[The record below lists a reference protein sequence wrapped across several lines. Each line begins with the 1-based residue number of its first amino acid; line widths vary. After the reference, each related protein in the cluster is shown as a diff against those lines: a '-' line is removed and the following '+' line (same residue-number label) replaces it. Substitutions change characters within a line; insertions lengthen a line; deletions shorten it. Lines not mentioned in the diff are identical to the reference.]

1 MAAQYRLRGIDTAA
15 PPWPLLIE
23 VARETPHES
32 WILVGGMMVHLHA
45 LRGRIS
51 ATRPTTDVDLLLTLE
66 AITRSIGEVA
76 GPLQSLGMRLLDSR
90 GPFHRFTRGDDI
102 VDIMVSNQAGRA
114 TWAQRPIMRASGA
127 TLALHDPDTYLI
139 ESDGHDVRLSMPNT
153 PAAIVLKAAA
163 YRDDPNGNICGLPYS
178 ASPTRGT
185 PRGRTSTATNE
196 TSPGQASPLSR
207 TDRSAF
213 RSAFSPSPAP
223 SAAARPTSPSP
234 IPHPREPGSRR
245 GREAPRRPSCAH
257 DRWRDATAPTAGRS
271 RSRTPS
277 A

>member
-23 VARETPHES
+23 VARETPRES

-66 AITRSIGEVA
+66 AITRSISEVA
-76 GPLQSLGMRLLDSR
+76 GPLQSLGMRPLDSR

-139 ESDGHDVRLSMPNT
+139 EFDGHDVRLSMPNT

-163 YRDDPNGNICGLPYS
+163 YRDDPRDRDRHLEDLAVLFAAAPPDIDT
-178 ASPTRGT
+178 AAEI
-185 PRGRTSTATNE
+185 PRSQRKHLRLALQRLADSGHPAWQNLDSYERDLAWANF
-196 TSPGQASPLSR
+196 
-207 TDRSAF
+207 SAF
-213 RSAFSPSPAP
+213 
-223 SAAARPTSPSP
+223 TN
-234 IPHPREPGSRR
+234 G
-245 GREAPRRPSCAH
+245 
-257 DRWRDATAPTAGRS
+257 
-271 RSRTPS
+271 
-277 A
+277 